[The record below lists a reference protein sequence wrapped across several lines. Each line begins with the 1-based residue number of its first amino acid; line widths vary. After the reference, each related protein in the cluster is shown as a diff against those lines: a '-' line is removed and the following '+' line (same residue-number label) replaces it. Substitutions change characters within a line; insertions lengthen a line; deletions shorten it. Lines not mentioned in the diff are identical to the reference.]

1 VRDKRSA
8 DANYRKIKLGLEG
21 PPPKKPAPKKKD
33 EDDNEEKKVDKKKN
47 GKVND
52 KENEATAGVS
62 DKPFK
67 PTTTKKQLVR
77 IKGTCVCVIFRGTSS
92 NSAFLMSIFTHV
104 HYNTGTSEKGS
115 TNSKRSIRAG
125 NANLG
130 GPIRTVWFRPSFQSL
145 LLVPTRPGI
154 HFCRNEPIGD
164 GLGRTLANRGADASN
179 QLACH

>member
-1 VRDKRSA
+1 MRDKRSA

-77 IKGTCVCVIFRGTSS
+77 IKGTCVCVIRYILKLCIPNVDIYSC
-92 NSAFLMSIFTHV
+92 
-104 HYNTGTSEKGS
+104 NTGTSEKGS

-154 HFCRNEPIGD
+154 HLCRNEPIGD